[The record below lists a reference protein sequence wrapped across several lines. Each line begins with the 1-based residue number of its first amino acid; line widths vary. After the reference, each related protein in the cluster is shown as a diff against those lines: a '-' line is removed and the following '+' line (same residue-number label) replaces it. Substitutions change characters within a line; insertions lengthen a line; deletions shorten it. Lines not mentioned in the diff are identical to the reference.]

1 MNKVVIIGGGMGGL
15 TLALALK
22 QKGIPVTVYEKYDHY
37 QSHLTGFLIWSYAI
51 KVLQELG
58 VPIDEIGT
66 PLEIFEIHSRDGK
79 VLCEMPIGAV
89 SREYGAESYEIN
101 RMLLSRMMS
110 EMVGDDLKKGH
121 ECVEVSSTADKA
133 IAIFAD
139 GTTDEGDLLDRT
151 CLHQP
156 RTRH

>member
-66 PLEIFEIHSRDGK
+66 PLEIFEIHATHRA
-79 VLCEMPIGAV
+79 LCG
-89 SREYGAESYEIN
+89 G
-101 RMLLSRMMS
+101 
-110 EMVGDDLKKGH
+110 
-121 ECVEVSSTADKA
+121 
-133 IAIFAD
+133 
-139 GTTDEGDLLDRT
+139 
-151 CLHQP
+151 
-156 RTRH
+156 